1 MRQGSATYTGVMVKT
16 TESRP
21 RIAVVFNP
29 MSVSKSALSKAFSEH
44 AEPLGYGA
52 ITWCPTTAAQDGTV
66 VAAHRALASNP
77 SLIVVAGGDGTL
89 RTVVAEVHSTG
100 IPIGIIPTG
109 SGNLFARNLQLPV
122 NSIKKAVKK
131 ALAGNLHKVDL
142 AQAAFTADGHE
153 QKHIFLVMAGFGL
166 DAEMATE
173 TNPQLKKRAGWL
185 AYVAPIVRSVSRNV
199 QHEMDIRLD
208 DGKHVTTAAH
218 TAIVGNCGTLTANLL
233 LLPEARVDDGLLD
246 VVVFK
251 PKNFGG
257 WTQIWSRLAIGG
269 ALNKTET
276 GKAILKAAPIMK
288 ALVYRQT
295 TELEVDFHE
304 PQVIQLDGDSF
315 GEVQHVQV
323 RVLPHALTVRA

>member
-1 MRQGSATYTGVMVKT
+1 MET
-16 TESRP
+16 RP
-21 RIAVVFNP
+21 RVAVVFNP
-29 MSVSKSALSKAFSEH
+29 ASVSKTALAKAF
-44 AEPLGYGA
+44 AEYSPQLGYGSVS
-52 ITWCPTTAAQDGTV
+52 WFPTTNAPDGTHL
-66 VAAHRALASNP
+66 AALKALESRP

-89 RTVVAEVHSTG
+89 RQVVAECHVSG

-122 NSIKKAVKK
+122 NSVKKAVKK
-131 ALAGNLHKVDL
+131 ALAGSLRQVDL
-142 AQAAFTADGHE
+142 AVAKFTVDGISQE
-153 QKHIFLVMAGFGL
+153 HIFLVMAGFGL

-173 TNPQLKKRAGWL
+173 TNPKLKKRAGWL
-185 AYVAPIVRSVSRNV
+185 AYVAPIVRSVSRNI

-233 LLPEARVDDGLLD
+233 LLPDAHVDDGLLD

-276 GKAILKAAPIMK
+276 GKAILKAAPVMK

-323 RVLPHALTVRA
+323 SVLPHALTVRA